1 MGLAGSGAS
10 RRPGSIVRVLRTERW
25 VRPAERAGSE
35 GVLYAAA
42 CGSENRTTALAGEG
56 DSPFGGWRHH
66 LARWEACHLI
76 LSRLRLLA
84 NRVTR
89 FPVDAQRT

>member
-1 MGLAGSGAS
+1 MIKPLQPGF
-10 RRPGSIVRVLRTERW
+10 RPR
-25 VRPAERAGSE
+25 
-35 GVLYAAA
+35 
-42 CGSENRTTALAGEG
+42 ENRPTALAGEG
-56 DSPFGGWRHH
+56 DPPFGGWRHH